1 MASPLNKTNLI
12 LLGLNMLVSALLWWP
27 AAVGQLPLPEWLTSA
42 PENQLNTDALTQLRA
57 ADITKINLVA
67 ANRAPIELIKIDQL
81 WWLMA
86 PNKQLANQSK
96 ATALLNLLES
106 PTYDRF
112 ELPTT
117 NQPGAIVA
125 NTSNVSAT
133 FNDLTIGFGQ
143 RHPVGQRRYLILGNE
158 TALVDDYYF
167 HHVAAPWQNW
177 VAGEATPS
185 RPAPSLPNRPNPT
198 ISSPDT

>member
-12 LLGLNMLVSALLWWP
+12 LLGLNLLLSALLWWP
-27 AAVGQLPLPEWLTSA
+27 AAVDQLPLSGWLNRT
-42 PENQLNTDALTQLRA
+42 PENQLKADVLTQLRA
-57 ADITKINLVA
+57 AEITKISLVA

-96 ATALLNLLES
+96 ATALLKLLES

-125 NTSNVSAT
+125 NTSEVSAT

-177 VAGEATPS
+177 VASQTESSGPVH
-185 RPAPSLPNRPNPT
+185 PLPTVANPT
-198 ISSPDT
+198 P